1 MTNQLLLRKKT
12 HIKNMKK
19 VTVIAI
25 INQRTLSFFF
35 SRMKG
40 RHIKPVK
47 FNQVNYFHQFFPFLI
62 IKNSL
67 SQQLLSTSTHLTLN
81 WFLYK
86 MFISYLTNKFNQLFC
101 LFFMKVLFHFYAK
114 THRSFAK
121 SLLQLESSNFSSTF
135 CSRLYK
141 K

>member
-12 HIKNMKK
+12 LIKNMKK
-19 VTVIAI
+19 ITVTAI

-47 FNQVNYFHQFFPFLI
+47 FNQVNYFQQFFPFLI

-67 SQQLLSTSTHLTLN
+67 SQQLLITSTHLTLN

-86 MFISYLTNKFNQLFC
+86 MFISYLINKFNELFC
-101 LFFMKVLFHFYAK
+101 LFFMKVVFHFYAK

-121 SLLQLESSNFSSTF
+121 KVTTARIIKFFFSFLL
-135 CSRLYK
+135 K
-141 K
+141 VI

>member
-19 VTVIAI
+19 ITVIAI

-67 SQQLLSTSTHLTLN
+67 SQQLLITSTHLTLN

-86 MFISYLTNKFNQLFC
+86 MFISYLINKFNQLFC

-114 THRSFAK
+114 TYRSFAK
-121 SLLQLESSNFSSTF
+121 KVTTARIIKFFFNFLL
-135 CSRLYK
+135 K
-141 K
+141 VI